1 MIENAHEVHH
11 YRYSK
16 DKALVVQRM
25 RKIEGQARGIQR
37 MIEDNRYCPE
47 IIQQLT
53 ALSHAADEVA
63 LLLLQDHIEGC
74 VTEAIREERGEEM
87 IRELM
92 NVIRRSPRH

>member
-1 MIENAHEVHH
+1 MIEHVHAVPH
-11 YRYSK
+11 YRYGK
-16 DKALVVQRM
+16 DKALVLKRM

-37 MIEDNRYCPE
+37 MIENNRYCPE

-74 VTEAIREERGEEM
+74 VAESIREERGEEM

-92 NVIRRSPRH
+92 NVIRRSTRH

>member
-1 MIENAHEVHH
+1 MIDPTHAVHH
-11 YRYSK
+11 YSYGK
-16 DKALVVQRM
+16 DKALVLQRM

-37 MIEDNRYCPE
+37 MMESNRYCPE

-74 VTEAIREERGEEM
+74 VSESIREERGEEM

-92 NVIRRSPRH
+92 NVIRRSTRH

>member
-1 MIENAHEVHH
+1 MIDPAHAVHQ
-11 YRYSK
+11 YRYGK
-16 DKALVVQRM
+16 DKALVLQRM

-37 MIEDNRYCPE
+37 MIESNRYCPE

-74 VTEAIREERGEEM
+74 VVEAIREERGEEM

-92 NVIRRSPRH
+92 NVIRRSTRH